1 MANIQVQNPR
11 EFTLQIW
18 HSTEDVIVGTGF
30 VVSDSGLVVTCAHVV
45 ETAAGCVYQDVEV
58 RAYFAKSSQPKQLW
72 RAKVVGYFEN
82 YDDDVVL
89 LQLEDK
95 SGGFVLPDNMYPA
108 KLGKAE
114 YSENNRFRSFGYCS
128 VGTMPAISPEGSIGL
143 IVEPPT
149 QIYDKELD
157 DYRVPKFLTE
167 PVELKCGDIDEGMS
181 GAAVQDIGD
190 RSRNKG
196 RVVGIVSATWFAD
209 LKAKNWAKHNNT
221 AWAVNARVL
230 TFPPIALPMSD
241 EAGVT
246 GTEPMTT
253 APMKDNIAMPT
264 LKEKLVNAPPIF
276 DEWVGRV
283 ELLQALDEDWGDRAR
298 RIVELI
304 GFGGEGKS
312 SVARRWV
319 ANLLSS
325 DRKPQAVFWWG
336 FYENGGI
343 DEFFEALAEFLVG
356 DLIDISEYKSAS
368 EKIRLINSALRKG
381 GRYLFVLDGLEVLQH
396 ESGDDYGLLKSPDL
410 REWLRTLAKGEN
422 EAFCVVTSRAPLFD
436 LIDLTTFVHRDV
448 ERLTDGEGCELLQ
461 KLGVRGEAAALRQV
475 VRDWDGYALV
485 LSLLGTY
492 LVERFAG
499 DVAKIE
505 EIEAPL
511 AREARYDRVRRVLRR
526 YDEHLSEAERE
537 VMECFSAFR
546 LPVKEAALAY
556 VWKSPLDLIQKRGK
570 KKSSKGFRFVSKTGL
585 NADIDKL
592 SGSSGILRRLV
603 GYRMLRYDNRLQYY
617 TTHPLIR
624 SYYLKRL
631 KEKPIDVVQ
640 ALHNLIKEWYLD
652 IAGELPEL
660 PTLEQLAPL
669 IEAVHHACQA
679 GEYDEA
685 VNDILWDRIYQKT
698 GFLIHILGAYE
709 ANLAIMQEFFPQGDT
724 SQDPQVSQPNDKA
737 VILNEIAFCLMSLGR
752 LREAP
757 TFYERSTKISLDQS
771 VWFNASMCYQN
782 LAGLYAYLGDL
793 AASADSASEAIS
805 LSDRAKEKDYKCF
818 SLVYLAYAAFLQGD
832 GTTAGDSFQQAEA
845 LQCEIDSSEQYL
857 YSQRGLKHAEY
868 LLRYGEADYARRV
881 TEASL
886 SFAVR
891 YPSPSDASLPH
902 RILGDLG
909 IDPQF
914 HYAES
919 LKIARSISERAVLI
933 EALLGYGRWLVGLG
947 LIPISQEVVQA
958 VSHSQTEQW
967 YMLSLRTNENPR
979 DENDLVLARQYL
991 DEALTYAT
999 TSGYRIY
1006 EADLRI
1012 ALAWLHWREGDL
1024 ITARREADRAKRA
1037 SDEMGYFWGQVDAA
1051 AFFVHI

>member
-1 MANIQVQNPR
+1 MANVRIQNPR
-11 EFTLQIW
+11 EFTLQI
-18 HSTEDVIVGTGF
+18 HRSVNDGEIVGTGF
-30 VVSDSGLVVTCAHVV
+30 VISENGLAVTCVHVV
-45 ETAAGCVYQDVEV
+45 NAAAGRVYQGVEV
-58 RAYFAKSSQPKQLW
+58 GAYFAPSRQKWLA
-72 RAKVVGYFEN
+72 RVIGCFEDC
-82 YDDDVVL
+82 DDDVVL
-89 LQLEDK
+89 LQLGDENDP
-95 SGGFVLPDNMYPA
+95 FFLPDRMQPA
-108 KLGKAE
+108 RIDGADE
-114 YSENNRFRSFGYCS
+114 STGNRFRSYGYRPLEKYS
-128 VGTMPAISPEGSIGL
+128 GGLAEGKILGD
-143 IVEPPT
+143 VEPPNGCVLQLDPIQLESS
-149 QIYDKELD
+149 QINS
-157 DYRVPKFLTE
+157 
-167 PVELKCGDIDEGMS
+167 GMS
-181 GAAVQDIGD
+181 GAAVLDLERD
-190 RSRNKG
+190 
-196 RVVGIVSATWFAD
+196 RVVGIISETWFPD
-209 LKAKNWAKHNNT
+209 ETGKDRDT
-221 AWAVNARVL
+221 AWAVNVRVL
-230 TFPPIALPMSD
+230 ALPPIALSINNED
-241 EAGVT
+241 GF
-246 GTEPMTT
+246 TETDTAAIAT
-253 APMKDNIAMPT
+253 APMTDNNAMPT
-264 LKEKLVNAPPIF
+264 PKEKLVNAPPIF

-283 ELLQALDEDWGDRAR
+283 ELLQALDEDWGNPAR

-319 ANLLSS
+319 ANVLSS

-381 GRYLFVLDGLEVLQH
+381 GCYLFVLDGLEVLQH

-410 REWLRTLAKGEN
+410 REWLRTLAKGEH

-461 KLGVRGEAAALRQV
+461 KLGVRGEAAALTKV

-546 LPVKEAALAY
+546 LPVKEAVL
-556 VWKSPLDLIQKRGK
+556 VDLG
-570 KKSSKGFRFVSKTGL
+570 
-585 NADIDKL
+585 
-592 SGSSGILRRLV
+592 GSSGILDQLV
-603 GYRMLRYDNRLQYY
+603 KYRMLRYDKRLQHY

-624 SYYLKRL
+624 AHYLERL
-631 KEKPIDVVQ
+631 KEKSIKVVQ
-640 ALHNLIKEWYLD
+640 ALHNRIKGWYLD
-652 IAGELPEL
+652 IAGEIPEV

-685 VNDILWDRIYQKT
+685 LVIFWERIYQKNRYVLT
-698 GFLIHILGAYE
+698 QKIGAYE
-709 ANLAIMQEFFPQGDT
+709 TSLALMQDFFPKGDT
-724 SQDPQVSQPNDKA
+724 SQEPKVSKPRDKGF
-737 VILNEIAFCLMSLGR
+737 ILNDIALCLMYLGR

-757 TFYERSTKISLDQS
+757 PFYKRSNQFSIAESDWS
-771 VWFNASMCYQN
+771 EASADYQN
-782 LAGLYAYLGDL
+782 LAELYGYLGDL
-793 AASADSASEAIS
+793 AVSAESAREAIA
-805 LSDRAKEKDYKCF
+805 LSDRDENKKYKRT
-818 SLVYLAYAAFLQGD
+818 SLAYLAYAEFLQGE
-832 GTTAGDSFQQAEA
+832 GTTAGETFQQAEV
-845 LQCEIDSSEQYL
+845 LQREIAPSDQYL
-857 YSQRGLKHAEY
+857 YGNLGIFHAEY
-868 LLRYGEADYARRV
+868 LLRYGEVDYARRV
-881 TEASL
+881 TEANLEIGERIHFL
-886 SFAVR
+886 SDNSR
-891 YPSPSDASLPH
+891 SH
-902 RILGDLG
+902 RVLGDLD
-909 IDPQF
+909 IDPQV
-914 HYAES
+914 HYAEA
-919 LKIARSISERAVLI
+919 LKIARSISKRDVLI
-933 EALLGYGRWLVGLG
+933 TALLGYGRWLVGLG
-947 LIPISQEVVQA
+947 LIPISQEVKQA
-958 VSHSQTEQW
+958 ISHSQTEQC

-979 DENDLVLARQYL
+979 NENDLVLARQYL

-999 TSGYRIY
+999 TNGYRIY

-1024 ITARREADRAKRA
+1024 VTARREADRAKRA

-1051 AFFVHI
+1051 AFFVQINETTT

>member
-1 MANIQVQNPR
+1 MTNDVLIQNPR

-30 VVSDSGLVVTCAHVV
+30 VVSDSGLVVTCAHVI
-45 ETAAGCVYQDVEV
+45 ETAADCVYQDVEV
-58 RAYFAKSSQPKQLW
+58 RAYFAKSKQLW

-114 YSENNRFRSFGYCS
+114 YSENNRFRSYGYCS

-149 QIYDKELD
+149 EIYDKKLD
-157 DYRVPKFLTE
+157 DYRVPKLLTE

-190 RSRNKG
+190 RSPNKG

-230 TFPPIALPMSD
+230 TFPPIALSMSD
-241 EAGVT
+241 EDGVT
-246 GTEPMTT
+246 ETDTAAIAT
-253 APMKDNIAMPT
+253 APMTDNIAMPT

-283 ELLQALDEDWGDRAR
+283 ELLQALDEDWGDPAR
-298 RIVELI
+298 RVVELI

-319 ANLLSS
+319 ANVLSS
-325 DRKPQAVFWWG
+325 NRKPQAVFWWG

-368 EKIRLINSALRKG
+368 EKIRLINSALRRG

-461 KLGVRGEAAALRQV
+461 KLGVQGKAAALRQV

-492 LVERFAG
+492 LRKRYAG
-499 DVAKIE
+499 DVGAIGG
-505 EIEAPL
+505 IAIPL
-511 AREARYDRVRRVLRR
+511 AREGRYDRVRRVLRR
-526 YDEHLSEAERE
+526 YDQHLSEAERE

-546 LPVKEAALAY
+546 LPVKEAALA
-556 VWKSPLDLIQKRGK
+556 DLG
-570 KKSSKGFRFVSKTGL
+570 
-585 NADIDKL
+585 
-592 SGSSGILRRLV
+592 GSSGILNQLV
-603 GYRMLRYDNRLQYY
+603 NYRMLRYDNRLQHY

-624 SYYLKRL
+624 AHYLERL
-631 KEKPIDVVQ
+631 KEKPIEVVQ
-640 ALHNLIKEWYLD
+640 ALHNRIKGWYLD
-652 IAGELPEL
+652 IAGEMPEV
-660 PTLEQLAPL
+660 PTLDQLAPL

-685 VNDILWDRIYQKT
+685 FDIIYWERIDQKT
-698 GFLIHILGAYE
+698 SYVLMHRLGAYE
-709 ANLAIMQEFFPQGDT
+709 TAFAIMQEFFPQGDI
-724 SQDPQVSQPNDKA
+724 SQDPQVSQPSIKA
-737 VILNEIAFCLMSLGR
+737 FILNSIALCLMNLGR
-752 LREAP
+752 LNESIP
-757 TFYERSTKISLDQS
+757 FYKRKIHIQLNKSD
-771 VWFNASMCYQN
+771 WGNASIGFQS
-782 LAGLYAYLGDL
+782 LAELYAYLGDL
-793 AASADSASEAIS
+793 VESTESAREAIA
-805 LSDRAKEKDYKCF
+805 LSDRAEKKNYKCY
-818 SLVYLAYAAFLQGD
+818 SLACLAYAAFLQGD
-832 GTTAGDSFQQAEA
+832 GTRAGEAFQQAEA
-845 LQCEIDSSEQYL
+845 LEREIDPSEQYL
-857 YSQRGLKHAEY
+857 YGLRGIQHAEY
-868 LLRYGEADYARRV
+868 LLRYGEVNYARRV
-881 TEASL
+881 TEANLKSCEEYHWL
-886 SFAVR
+886 QFISQ
-891 YPSPSDASLPH
+891 SH
-902 RILGDLG
+902 RVLGDLG
-909 IDPQF
+909 IDSQV
-914 HYAES
+914 HYAEA
-919 LKIARSISERAVLI
+919 LKIARSISRRNVLI

-947 LIPISQEVVQA
+947 LIPISQEVAQA
-958 VSHSQTEQW
+958 ISHSQTEQC
-967 YMLSLRTNENPR
+967 YMLSLRTNEHPR
-979 DENDLVLARQYL
+979 DENDLALARQYL
-991 DEALTYAT
+991 DEAMTYT
-999 TSGYRIY
+999 TTGGYRIY
-1006 EADLRI
+1006 EANLRI
-1012 ALAWLHWREGDL
+1012 ALAWLHWREVDL
-1024 ITARREADRAKRA
+1024 VTARREANRAKRA
-1037 SDEMGYFWGQVDAA
+1037 SEEMGYFWGRVDSA
-1051 AFFVHI
+1051 AFWVHIDEPKT

>member
-1 MANIQVQNPR
+1 
-11 EFTLQIW
+11 
-18 HSTEDVIVGTGF
+18 
-30 VVSDSGLVVTCAHVV
+30 
-45 ETAAGCVYQDVEV
+45 
-58 RAYFAKSSQPKQLW
+58 
-72 RAKVVGYFEN
+72 VVGYFEN

-149 QIYDKELD
+149 QIYDKKLD
-157 DYRVPKFLTE
+157 DYRVPKLLTE

-190 RSRNKG
+190 RSPNKG

-230 TFPPIALPMSD
+230 TFSPIALSISN
-241 EAGVT
+241 EEVVT
-246 GTEPMTT
+246 ETNTAAMTT
-253 APMKDNIAMPT
+253 APMTDNIAMPT
-264 LKEKLVNAPPIF
+264 LKEKLVNAPPIL

-319 ANLLSS
+319 ANVLSS

-356 DLIDISEYKSAS
+356 NLIDISEYKSAS
-368 EKIRLINSALRKG
+368 EKIRLINSVLRKG

-461 KLGVRGEAAALRQV
+461 KLGVRGDAAALRQV

-499 DVAKIE
+499 DVGAIG
-505 EIEAPL
+505 EIAVPL

-546 LPVKEAALAY
+546 LPVKEAALA
-556 VWKSPLDLIQKRGK
+556 DLG
-570 KKSSKGFRFVSKTGL
+570 
-585 NADIDKL
+585 
-592 SGSSGILRRLV
+592 GSSGILNQLLN
-603 GYRMLRYDNRLQYY
+603 YRMLRYDNRLQHY

-624 SYYLKRL
+624 AHYLERL
-631 KEKPIDVVQ
+631 KEKPIEVVQ
-640 ALHNLIKEWYLD
+640 ALHNRIKGWYLE
-652 IAGELPEL
+652 IAGEMPEL
-660 PTLEQLAPL
+660 PTLDQLAPL

-685 VNDILWDRIYQKT
+685 FDIYWKRIYQKT
-698 GFLIHILGAYE
+698 SRVLTHKLGAYE
-709 ANLAIMQEFFPQGDT
+709 TYLALMQEFFPQGDT
-724 SQDPQVSQPNDKA
+724 SQEPQVSQPSDKA
-737 VILNEIAFCLMSLGR
+737 FILNAIALCLMSLGR
-752 LREAP
+752 LSEAP
-757 TFYERSTKISLDQS
+757 PFYERSSKICLAQS
-771 VWFNASMCYQN
+771 DWGNASTGYQN

-793 AASADSASEAIS
+793 AESAESAREAIA
-805 LSDRAKEKDYKCF
+805 LSDRAENKIYRRN
-818 SLVYLAYAAFLQGD
+818 SLAYLAYAEFLQGN
-832 GTTAGDSFQQAEA
+832 GTIAGESFQQAEV
-845 LQCEIDSSEQYL
+845 LELEIDSSKQYL
-857 YSQRGLKHAEY
+857 YSQRGIRHVEY

-881 TEASL
+881 SEANLEICEENHFVKSV
-886 SFAVR
+886 SQC
-891 YPSPSDASLPH
+891 H
-902 RILGDLG
+902 RVLGDLD

-914 HYAES
+914 HYAEA
-919 LKIARSISERAVLI
+919 LKIARSISHRPSPI
-933 EALLGYGRWLVGLG
+933 EALLGYGRWLLGLG
-947 LIPISQEVVQA
+947 LIPISQEVLQA
-958 VSHSQTEQW
+958 ISHSQTEQC

-1006 EADLRI
+1006 ETDLRI

-1024 ITARREADRAKRA
+1024 TTARREADRAKRA
-1037 SDEMGYFWGQVDAA
+1037 SEEMGYFWGRVDASNLITN
-1051 AFFVHI
+1051 F